1 MARKTV
7 EFQREGYQASV
18 LIYGYNDFK
27 RELKKVAP
35 EVRKAMDAEI
45 KGFVE
50 PVTTRAKTLV
60 PNTVMTN
67 WVKPRNPRIN
77 PETGELSRWAVRAWD
92 PGTVRKGI
100 TVRQNTKRSRGR
112 ADSVAWRIQNKSA
125 AGAIYETAGKKMKPR
140 SQSGVSFINNIMRID
155 SRPSRLIWR
164 AWDDAGGEKKI
175 TAGVVAIIGKYE
187 NELQRRLDAAGRD

>member
-1 MARKTV
+1 MALKTV
-7 EFQREGYQASV
+7 EIERESYQAKV

-27 RELKKVAP
+27 RELKKASP
-35 EVRKAMDAEI
+35 ELRKAMDAEI
-45 KGFVE
+45 KAFVE

-60 PNTVMTN
+60 PNTVMRN
-67 WVKPRNPRIN
+67 WVPPKNPRVN
-77 PETGELSRWAVRAWD
+77 PQTGELSRWAVRAWD